1 MSEKPI
7 TWLGSSLSDLRAF
20 PAEARQDAGYA
31 LDRIQ
36 QGLAPPDWKPMPDI
50 GAGAYEVRVHA
61 NGEFRIFYVAKFAE
75 AVYVLHAFQKKA
87 QQTTQRDMDLG
98 RRRYASLLEMRR

>member
-1 MSEKPI
+1 
-7 TWLGSSLSDLRAF
+7 
-20 PAEARQDAGYA
+20 
-31 LDRIQ
+31 
-36 QGLAPPDWKPMPDI
+36 MPDI